1 MLNTIKLKFISM
13 ANSFKIGTIIG
24 IPIKIHI
31 TFLLVLP
38 FFAIIFAM
46 NPAPYGFND
55 VVPASLGYAL
65 SFLTTILL
73 FGCVLLHELGHSY
86 LAKKYGV
93 KITDITLFL
102 IGGVSS
108 MEEIPRDPGQEA
120 KMAFAG
126 PLVSFIIGGSLLLLN
141 FAVAGA
147 VSSFADS
154 VIFRL
159 VQMLGSINIVLG
171 MFNLLPAFPMDG
183 GRILRAWFAR
193 KMPYIQATH
202 AAAGVGKMFAF
213 LLGMLGLLSNPWNPW
228 LILIA
233 VFVYMG
239 ASGEDRSTAVTV
251 TLEKVP
257 VSEVMTKDIVSVE
270 PSLTIDDL
278 TQFMFEK
285 KHMGYPVIE
294 HNTLKGII
302 TFTDVRK
309 VMPLDRYSVLV
320 SDVMTKDI
328 VTIPKEATA
337 ADAFKLMVSNN
348 IGRVLVVDENGS
360 VSGILSRTDLMH
372 TMMLLNE

>member
-1 MLNTIKLKFISM
+1 M

-38 FFAIIFAM
+38 LFALVFAM
-46 NPAPYGFND
+46 NPAPYGFSD
-55 VVPASLGYAL
+55 VVPVELGYLL

-73 FGCVLLHELGHSY
+73 FVCVLLHELGHSY
-86 LAKKYGV
+86 LAKQYGV

-108 MEEIPRDPGQEA
+108 MEEIPRDPLQEA

-126 PLVSFIIGGSLLLLN
+126 PLVSFIIGGLLLLLN
-141 FAVAGA
+141 FVVAG
-147 VSSFADS
+147 VITSFADS
-154 VIFRL
+154 VIFRM
-159 VQMLGSINIVLG
+159 VQILGSINIILG

-193 KMPYIQATH
+193 KMSYIQATH

-213 LLGMLGLLSNPWNPW
+213 LLGLLGLLSSPWNPW

-233 VFVYMG
+233 IFVYMG
-239 ASGEDRSTAVTV
+239 ASAEDRATAVTV

-257 VSEVMTKDIVSVE
+257 VSDVMTKEIVSVE

-328 VTIPKEATA
+328 ITITKEATA

-348 IGRVLVVDENGS
+348 IGRVLVVDEDGS
-360 VSGILSRTDLMH
+360 VAGILSRTDLMH
-372 TMMLLNE
+372 TMMLLSE